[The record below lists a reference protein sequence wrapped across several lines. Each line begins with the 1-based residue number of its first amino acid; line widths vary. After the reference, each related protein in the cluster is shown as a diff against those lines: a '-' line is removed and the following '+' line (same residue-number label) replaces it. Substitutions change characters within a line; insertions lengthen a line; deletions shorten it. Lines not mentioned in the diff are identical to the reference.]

1 MHIAGHGSQY
11 IGFPAPLQL
20 PGTELPGTAP
30 VGTATAQT
38 GLCFNDRRHFT
49 SQTTY
54 PENE

>member
-20 PGTELPGTAP
+20 PGTALPGTAP
-30 VGTATAQT
+30 VGTATVQT

-54 PENE
+54 PDNE